1 MNRWTGTAHLTR
13 DPELVTTSGGTEIC
27 EMRIAVKRAAR
38 DGEAGFFDV
47 KAFGAQAVACAKY
60 LAKGRE
66 VALEARLR
74 FEEFETKAGGY
85 AQRVYLIAD
94 QVEFLAS
101 RRPSDQPDNHA
112 PHDDQH
118 DENGQPAEP
127 APAPER
133 QEAQL

>member
-27 EMRIAVKRAAR
+27 AMRIAVKLAGR

-47 KAFGAQAVACAKY
+47 KAFGGQAVACAEY

-85 AQRVYLIAD
+85 AQRVYLVAD
-94 QVEFLAS
+94 QVEFLGG
-101 RRPSDQPDNHA
+101 RRPGDQPDDNA
-112 PHDDQH
+112 DQ
-118 DENGQPAEP
+118 DGQQADNGQPAEP
-127 APAPER
+127 APEPE
-133 QEAQL
+133 EAQL

>member
-27 EMRIAVKRAAR
+27 AMPIAVKRAAR

-47 KAFGAQAVACAKY
+47 KAFGAQAVACAAY

-101 RRPSDQPDNHA
+101 RRPSGDQPD
-112 PHDDQH
+112 D
-118 DENGQPAEP
+118 NGQPDQDGRQPGESAEP
-127 APAPER
+127 VPER
-133 QEAQL
+133 EEAQL

>member
-13 DPELVTTSGGTEIC
+13 DPELVTTDGGTEIC
-27 EMRIAVKRAAR
+27 AMRIAVKRAAR

-47 KAFGAQAVACAKY
+47 KAFGAQAVACASY

-66 VALEARLR
+66 VAIEARLR

-94 QVEFLAS
+94 QVEFLAG
-101 RRPSDQPDNHA
+101 RRPSGDQPDNGHE
-112 PHDDQH
+112 DDQH
-118 DENGQPAEP
+118 AENGVAGEP
-127 APAPER
+127 APARE
-133 QEAQL
+133 EAQL